1 MTIEP
6 AFQIGLGIYGIDA
19 DVRSMRREIWELIKP
34 HLGQIYIWIAV
45 FDHTQTRHTQRPRPV
60 RLSVRE

>member
-6 AFQIGLGIYGIDA
+6 AFQIRLGIYGIDA

-34 HLGQIYIWIAV
+34 HLGQITSGSQSSI
-45 FDHTQTRHTQRPRPV
+45 TRRRGTRPIRA
-60 RLSVRE
+60 RCG

>member
-19 DVRSMRREIWELIKP
+19 DVRSMRREIWELIK
-34 HLGQIYIWIAV
+34 LGQITSGSQSSI
-45 FDHTQTRHTQRPRPV
+45 TRRRGTRRIRARV
-60 RLSVRE
+60 RLSVQE